1 MYFVTVSDL
10 LGTNGERIARDVAA
24 ELGYGFFGRE
34 ELYRKA
40 EEMGYL
46 SDVREIDEK
55 GPPFFERYFS
65 EKPLIH
71 LDRLHS
77 IIYEK
82 AKAGNTVFYGRGS
95 QLLLRVFDCALHV
108 LATGSRE
115 KRISRVME
123 EYGVGKETAEKMVE
137 QSDHDKRSFMRFAFD
152 QDWLNPKLYHL
163 ILNNDKL
170 SVPSAVRAIVDAA
183 KSDEIKACG
192 IDSVRKLGELALDRR
207 IESAF
212 LEEGLTK
219 SRIFYEVEAD
229 DSVRLYGI
237 ATSSEERAK
246 IEKILKETKGIKRVT
261 NDLNIYSGAMG
272 Y

>member
-10 LGTNGERIARDVAA
+10 LGTNGEKIARDVAA
-24 ELGYGFFGRE
+24 EVGYGFFGRD

-55 GPPFFERYFS
+55 GPHFFERYFS
-65 EKPLIH
+65 EKPMIH

-77 IIYEK
+77 IIYET
-82 AKAGNTVFYGRGS
+82 AKTGNTVFYGRGS

-108 LATGSRE
+108 LVTGSRE
-115 KRISRVME
+115 GRIARLME
-123 EYGVGKETAEKMVE
+123 EYRVGRETAERMIE
-137 QSDHDKRSFMRFAFD
+137 QADHDKRSFMRFAFD
-152 QDWLNPKLYHL
+152 EDWLNPKLYHL
-163 ILNNDKL
+163 ILNTEKL
-170 SVPSAVRAIVDAA
+170 SVYSAVHAIVDAA
-183 KSDEIKACG
+183 KSDEIKTCG

-246 IEKILKETKGIKRVT
+246 VERILKETKGIKRVT
-261 NDLNIYSGAMG
+261 NDLNIYSGAIG